1 MEDHEDRS
9 NRLYL
14 PKIEPWQGSQ
24 ARRKEVSP
32 WWKFQYLRHVRRRRE
47 GGEEERRESRGRRNG
62 KEENVSGIDRPWN
75 DRHVKFGFRW
85 KRAQVK

>member
-1 MEDHEDRS
+1 M
-9 NRLYL
+9 
-14 PKIEPWQGSQ
+14 
-24 ARRKEVSP
+24 EVSVP
-32 WWKFQYLRHVRRRRE
+32 SARTSSE
-47 GGEEERRESRGRRNG
+47 GGGGEEERRESRGRRNG

>member
-1 MEDHEDRS
+1 M
-9 NRLYL
+9 
-14 PKIEPWQGSQ
+14 
-24 ARRKEVSP
+24 EVSVP
-32 WWKFQYLRHVRRRRE
+32 LARTWSE
-47 GGEEERRESRGRRNG
+47 GGGEEERRESRGRRNG

>member
-1 MEDHEDRS
+1 M
-9 NRLYL
+9 
-14 PKIEPWQGSQ
+14 
-24 ARRKEVSP
+24 EVSVP
-32 WWKFQYLRHVRRRRE
+32 SARTSFE
-47 GGEEERRESRGRRNG
+47 GEERRESRGRRNG